1 MTDQTAQTTP
11 GVLGRILRP
20 VAGRTAIGVV
30 FELIGAAST
39 IIPFIAIAK
48 LAQLLVGAVRNST
61 PVDGTA
67 AMHGV
72 FLFLFGIGMQLGFTA
87 LALLVTHFADVYLQ
101 AKIRVQLADKMGR
114 LPLGWF
120 DDNSSGRVRH
130 LVSNDVETLHQL
142 VAHSI
147 VETIAAVV
155 TPLVGAGYAFYLD
168 WRLGLISLLPIFGY
182 LVVYGILSAKC
193 EKDMMSQIAAGLAVI
208 STAIVEYVNGMSV
221 LKIFGQTG
229 QGFHRF
235 SDASHNF
242 RKRFRELVGPAMTA
256 NAFATNFL
264 LLTTSGFLVLGFG
277 TWFVRAGW
285 TDPIEVLVV
294 LIIAMTLP
302 ATVYTVATANTAL
315 KDAISAAGRV
325 VALLDEEELSQP
337 DAATAKVPADN
348 SVSFQNVT
356 FAYHEGRNVIHNVSF
371 DLPAG
376 SITALVGP
384 SGAGKSTLGTLLP
397 RFRDITEEGA
407 IKIGGVDLRE
417 MTPDTLYNTVG
428 IVLQD
433 VQLLKMSVRDN
444 IALGNPDA
452 TDADILEAAKVACIH
467 DRIMEFE
474 HGYDTIVGVDA
485 MLSGGEAQRISIAR
499 TILSDTPV
507 LVLDEATS
515 ATDPESEA
523 DIQKALSHLI
533 AGRTVLVIAH
543 RLTTITEVDHII
555 VLDRGEIAETGT
567 HQELLQQGGL
577 YAGLWKNQSLQEVGA

>member
-1 MTDQTAQTTP
+1 MTENNAQTTP
-11 GVLGRILRP
+11 KVLGRILRP
-20 VAGRTAIGVV
+20 VAGRTTLGIV

-39 IIPFIAIAK
+39 IIPFIALTQ
-48 LAQLLVGAVRNST
+48 LAHLLVGAVRTNT
-61 PVDGTA
+61 PVDSGA
-67 AMHGV
+67 AMRGV

-87 LALLVTHFADVYLQ
+87 LALLVTHFADVDLQ
-101 AKIRVQLADKMGR
+101 AKIRIQLANKMGR

-168 WRLGLISLLPIFGY
+168 WRLGIISLLPIFGY
-182 LVVYGILSAKC
+182 MVVYGILSAKC

-235 SDASHNF
+235 SDASKNF
-242 RKRFRELVGPAMTA
+242 RKRFRDLVGPAMTA

-285 TDPIEVLVV
+285 TDPINVLIV

-302 ATVYTVATANTAL
+302 STVYTVATAHTAIR
-315 KDAISAAGRV
+315 DAMSAAGRV
-325 VALLDEEELSQP
+325 VALLDEEELIQP
-337 DAATAKVPADN
+337 DAATAQVPADN

-356 FAYHEGRNVIHNVSF
+356 FAYHEGRSVIHDVSF
-371 DLPAG
+371 NLPAG

-397 RFRDITEEGA
+397 RFRDITAGS

-417 MTPDTLYNTVG
+417 MTPDTLYDTVG

-433 VQLLKMSVRDN
+433 VQLLKMSIRDN

-452 TDADILEAAKVACIH
+452 TDAEIMDAAKVACIH

-485 MLSGGEAQRISIAR
+485 MLSGGEAQRVSIAR

-543 RLTTITEVDHII
+543 RLTTITEVDNII
-555 VLDRGEIAETGT
+555 VLDQGEIVETGT
-567 HQELLQQGGL
+567 HQELLQQDGL